1 MKLRTYLAIITTL
14 FLFSAAFVIKR
25 AIDERRKPIEPTQHA
40 LVDSYMW
47 RWHSDTPHKPQYGD
61 IILTASS
68 DTSVCWIE
76 VPCDSNALYRWH
88 VKEIQRLQK
97 KRLWGSEDGKRKVYY
112 YKAGP
117 FPHERGGIDSIY
129 LMPEHKHRLGGF
141 WEGHFEK
148 INGEWYEVTGGVCER
163 CDAPMIDTVPVSSAL
178 VTVDTLA
185 LRNSSMLRKNEALM
199 EFMNEPPLSPAE
211 VWELLRLYPNDSSNP
226 KHYAHEIWLN
236 KMAAKKSIYPMPRPQ
251 DQKQ

>member
-25 AIDERRKPIEPTQHA
+25 AIDERRKPVEVTEHA

-47 RWHSDTPHKPQYGD
+47 RSDTPHKPQYGD

-76 VPCDSNALYRWH
+76 VPCDSNALYKWH

-97 KRLWGSEDGKRKVYY
+97 KRLWGNKAVRDNEHDFPNSERYQPPKVYVA
-112 YKAGP
+112 K
-117 FPHERGGIDSIY
+117 D
-129 LMPEHKHRLGGF
+129 
-141 WEGHFEK
+141 GHVLY
-148 INGEWYEVTGGVCER
+148 GE
-163 CDAPMIDTVPVSSAL
+163 SAL

-185 LRNSSMLRKNEALM
+185 LRNSSMLMKHYRKM